1 MIFRHTNTVQN
12 KFLLFTGILYY
23 NGDET
28 NIARGFTAMKQKY
41 FGYRTAYNGQLFLLC
56 WIAYFST
63 YICRLNFSAVMP
75 DLINDGAF
83 TQSQTA
89 SVSSAFF
96 ISYGAGQLFSGVLCD
111 KVSSRFLVF
120 AGVLA
125 SGLSNIF
132 IYIFSNSYTA
142 VILLWALNGIA
153 QALVWAPILKL
164 AGDYFSEGEKLKFG
178 VDISTT
184 VPLGTLASYGVSLV
198 TLLLAPWKYV
208 FLISGIIVIAVAAYW
223 YAGTH
228 SLKKMPK
235 SKAVPVKEAGKKAV
249 SFGKLGKLIII
260 SGTAALMIPIAIQGT
275 LKDSVTQWI
284 PTYLKNQYGMGTSL
298 SLLLTMVLPVVNV
311 TGAYLAKEVNKK
323 LKNELATSAAFF
335 GIAAAFLIVLMT
347 VGTKSALL
355 SLICMAGITN
365 SMFAINVMLIT
376 MVPLHYSDYGRTG
389 TIGGLL
395 NAVAYI
401 GCGLLNI
408 GAGKILEIGGGWRVL
423 FIMWLALA
431 AAAAL
436 ITILCVKPWK
446 KFIKNSSD
454 KNLN

>member
-1 MIFRHTNTVQN
+1 
-12 KFLLFTGILYY
+12 
-23 NGDET
+23 
-28 NIARGFTAMKQKY
+28 MKQKH

-75 DLINDGAF
+75 DLISDGAF

-96 ISYGAGQLFSGVLCD
+96 ISYGVGQLFSGVLCD
-111 KVSSRFLVF
+111 KASPRMLVF
-120 AGVLA
+120 AGVFA
-125 SGLSNIF
+125 SGVSNIL
-132 IYIFSNSYTA
+132 IYIFNNSYTA
-142 VILLWALNGIA
+142 VIALWAVNGIA

-198 TLLLAPWKYV
+198 TLLFAPWKYV
-208 FLISGIIVIAVAAYW
+208 FLISGLIVIAVAAYW

-228 SLKKMPK
+228 SLKKIPK
-235 SKAVPVKEAGKKAV
+235 SKAEPVQITAKAV
-249 SFGKLGKLIII
+249 SLGKLGKLIII

-284 PTYLKNQYGMGTSL
+284 PTYLKNQYSMGTSL
-298 SLLLTMVLPVVNV
+298 SLLLTMVLPIVNV

-335 GIAAAFLIVLMT
+335 GIAGAFLILLMT

-376 MVPLHYSDYGRTG
+376 MVPLHYSGYGRTG
-389 TIGGLL
+389 TVGGLL

-408 GAGKILEIGGGWRVL
+408 GAGEILEIGGGWSML
-423 FIMWLALA
+423 FIMWLAIA
-431 AAAAL
+431 AAAAV

-446 KFIKNSSD
+446 KFIKNSDD

>member
-1 MIFRHTNTVQN
+1 
-12 KFLLFTGILYY
+12 
-23 NGDET
+23 
-28 NIARGFTAMKQKY
+28 MKQQN
-41 FGYRTAYNGQLFLLC
+41 FGYNTAYNGRLFLLC

-75 DLINDGAF
+75 DLISGGAF

-89 SVSSAFF
+89 AISSAFF
-96 ISYGAGQLFSGVLCD
+96 ISYGAGQLFSGVLGD
-111 KVSSRFLVF
+111 KISARFLIF

-132 IYIFSNSYTA
+132 IYIFYSSYTA
-142 VILLWALNGIA
+142 ITVLWALNGIA

-164 AGDYFSEGEKLKFG
+164 AGDYYSEGEKLKFG

-198 TLLLAPWKYV
+198 TLLFAPWKYV
-208 FLISGIIVIAVAAYW
+208 FLISGAIVIAVAAYW

-228 SLKKMPK
+228 SLKKIPK
-235 SKAVPVKEAGKKAV
+235 AKAEPAEIKQGKAV
-249 SFGKLGKLIII
+249 SLGKLGKLIFI

-284 PTYLKNQYGMGTSL
+284 PTYLKNQYGMGTSI
-298 SLLLTMVLPVVNV
+298 SLLLTMALPVVNV
-311 TGAYLAKEVNKK
+311 TGAYIAKELNKK

-335 GIAAAFLIVLMT
+335 GIAAVFLIVLMT
-347 VGTKSALL
+347 VGAKSALL

-376 MVPLHYSDYGRTG
+376 MVPLHYSNYGRTG
-389 TIGGLL
+389 TVGGLL

-408 GAGKILEIGGGWRVL
+408 SAGEILDTGGGWSML

-431 AAAAL
+431 GAAAI

-446 KFIKNSSD
+446 KFIKQQR
-454 KNLN
+454 

>member
-1 MIFRHTNTVQN
+1 
-12 KFLLFTGILYY
+12 
-23 NGDET
+23 
-28 NIARGFTAMKQKY
+28 MKQKH

-75 DLINDGAF
+75 DLISDGAF

-96 ISYGAGQLFSGVLCD
+96 ISYGVGQLFSGVLCD
-111 KVSSRFLVF
+111 KASPRMLVF
-120 AGVLA
+120 AGVFA
-125 SGLSNIF
+125 SGVSNIL
-132 IYIFSNSYTA
+132 IYIFNNSYTA
-142 VILLWALNGIA
+142 VIALWAVNGIA

-198 TLLLAPWKYV
+198 TLLFAPWKYV
-208 FLISGIIVIAVAAYW
+208 FLISGLIVIAVAAYW

-228 SLKKMPK
+228 SLKKIPK
-235 SKAVPVKEAGKKAV
+235 SKAGPVQITAKAV
-249 SFGKLGKLIII
+249 SLGKLGKLIII

-284 PTYLKNQYGMGTSL
+284 PTYLKNQYSMGTSL
-298 SLLLTMVLPVVNV
+298 SLLLTMVLPIVNV

-335 GIAAAFLIVLMT
+335 GIAGAFLILLMT

-376 MVPLHYSDYGRTG
+376 MVPLHYSGYGRTG
-389 TIGGLL
+389 TVGGLL

-408 GAGKILEIGGGWRVL
+408 GAGEILEIGGGWSML
-423 FIMWLALA
+423 FIMWLAIA
-431 AAAAL
+431 AAAAV

-446 KFIKNSSD
+446 KFIKNSDD

>member
-1 MIFRHTNTVQN
+1 M
-12 KFLLFTGILYY
+12 YY
-23 NGDET
+23 NGDEI
-28 NIARGFTAMKQKY
+28 NIARGFTAMKQQN
-41 FGYRTAYNGQLFLLC
+41 FGYKTAYNGRLFLLC

-75 DLINDGAF
+75 DLISDGAF

-89 SVSSAFF
+89 AISSAFF
-96 ISYGAGQLFSGVLCD
+96 ISYGACQLFSGVLGD
-111 KVSSRFLVF
+111 KISARFLIF

-125 SGLSNIF
+125 SGLSNIV
-132 IYIFSNSYTA
+132 IYIFYYSYTA
-142 VILLWALNGIA
+142 ITILWALNGIA

-164 AGDYFSEGEKLKFG
+164 AGDYYSEGEKLKFG

-198 TLLLAPWKYV
+198 TLLFAPWKYV
-208 FLISGIIVIAVAAYW
+208 FLISGAIVIAVAAYW

-228 SLKKMPK
+228 LLKKMPK
-235 SKAVPVKEAGKKAV
+235 AKAEPAEIKQGKAV
-249 SFGKLGKLIII
+249 SLGKLWKLILI
-260 SGTAALMIPIAIQGT
+260 SGTAALMISIAIQGT

-298 SLLLTMVLPVVNV
+298 SLLLTMALPVVNV
-311 TGAYLAKEVNKK
+311 TGAYIAKELNKK

-335 GIAAAFLIVLMT
+335 GIAAVFLIVLMT
-347 VGTKSALL
+347 IGTKSALL

-376 MVPLHYSDYGRTG
+376 MVPLHYSNYGRTG
-389 TIGGLL
+389 TVGGLL

-408 GAGKILEIGGGWRVL
+408 SAGEILDTGGGWSML

-431 AAAAL
+431 GAAAI

-446 KFIKNSSD
+446 KFIKQQ
-454 KNLN
+454 

>member
-1 MIFRHTNTVQN
+1 MRF
-12 KFLLFTGILYY
+12 LYY
-23 NGDET
+23 NGDEINT
-28 NIARGFTAMKQKY
+28 ARGFTAMKQKN
-41 FGYRTAYNGQLFLLC
+41 FGYKTAYNGQLFLLC

-75 DLINDGAF
+75 DLISDGVF

-89 SVSSAFF
+89 SISSAFF
-96 ISYGAGQLFSGVLCD
+96 ISYGVGQLFSGVLGD
-111 KVSSRFLVF
+111 KISARLLIF

-125 SGLSNIF
+125 SGLSNTI
-132 IYIFSNSYTA
+132 IYFFFNSYTA
-142 VILLWALNGIA
+142 IMILWALNGIA

-164 AGDYFSEGEKLKFG
+164 AGDYYSEGEKLKFG

-198 TLLLAPWKYV
+198 TLLFAPWKYV
-208 FLISGIIVIAVAAYW
+208 FLISGAIVIAVAVYW
-223 YAGTH
+223 YVGTH
-228 SLKKMPK
+228 SLKKTPK
-235 SKAVPVKEAGKKAV
+235 AKAESEEEKPGKAV
-249 SFGKLGKLIII
+249 SFGKLGKLILI

-298 SLLLTMVLPVVNV
+298 SLLLTMVLPIVNV
-311 TGAYLAKEVNKK
+311 TGAYLAKELNKK
-323 LKNELATSAAFF
+323 FKNELATSAAFF
-335 GIAAAFLIVLMT
+335 GIAAVFLIVLMT
-347 VGTKSALL
+347 VGKKSALL

-376 MVPLHYSDYGRTG
+376 MVPLHYSGYGRTG
-389 TIGGLL
+389 TVGGLL

-408 GAGKILEIGGGWRVL
+408 GAGEILEIGGGWSML
-423 FIMWLALA
+423 FIMWLVLA
-431 AAAAL
+431 AAAAV
-436 ITILCVKPWK
+436 ITILCVRPWK
-446 KFIKNSSD
+446 KFIRQ
-454 KNLN
+454 